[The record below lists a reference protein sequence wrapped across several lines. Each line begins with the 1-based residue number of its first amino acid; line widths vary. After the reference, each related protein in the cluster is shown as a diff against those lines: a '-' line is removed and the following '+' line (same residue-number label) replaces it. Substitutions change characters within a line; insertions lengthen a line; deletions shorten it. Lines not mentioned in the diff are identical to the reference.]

1 MQTGSGIR
9 GLTRMALLAA
19 ALAIAGAGTASAQM
33 PPWRSA
39 ETLKSE
45 IYFGLRL
52 ADGKTVGEDDWNKF
66 LSEIVMP
73 RFPDGLTVIDAV
85 GRSANAAKSVNPT
98 KILVL
103 VHPNVGDAPQ
113 RISEI
118 KAEYRKRFGSTG
130 VFHTDMPVRIAPAD

>member
-1 MQTGSGIR
+1 
-9 GLTRMALLAA
+9 MALLAA
-19 ALAIAGAGTASAQM
+19 ALTIAGASASSAQM

-39 ETLKSE
+39 DTLKSE

-52 ADGKTVGEDDWNKF
+52 ADGKTVSEDDWNKF
-66 LSEIVMP
+66 LTEIVMP
-73 RFPDGLTVIDAV
+73 RFPDGLTVIDGV
-85 GRSANAAKSVNPT
+85 GRSANAAKAVNPT

>member
-1 MQTGSGIR
+1 
-9 GLTRMALLAA
+9 MALLAA
-19 ALAIAGAGTASAQM
+19 ALAIAGASAASAQM

-39 ETLKSE
+39 DTLKSE

-52 ADGKTVGEDDWNKF
+52 ADGKTVSEDDWNKF
-66 LSEIVMP
+66 LTEIVMP
-73 RFPDGLTVIDAV
+73 RFPDGLTVIDGV
-85 GRSANAAKSVNPT
+85 GRSANAARAVNPT

>member
-1 MQTGSGIR
+1 
-9 GLTRMALLAA
+9 MALLAA
-19 ALAIAGAGTASAQM
+19 ALTIAGASAASAQTA
-33 PPWRSA
+33 PWHSA
-39 ETLKSE
+39 DTLKSE

-52 ADGKTVGEDDWNKF
+52 AEGRTVSEDDWNKF
-66 LSEIVMP
+66 LTEIVMP
-73 RFPDGLTVIDAV
+73 RFPDGLTVIDGV
-85 GRSANAAKSVNPT
+85 GRSANAAKAVNPT

-118 KAEYRKRFGSTG
+118 KAEYRKRFGSSG